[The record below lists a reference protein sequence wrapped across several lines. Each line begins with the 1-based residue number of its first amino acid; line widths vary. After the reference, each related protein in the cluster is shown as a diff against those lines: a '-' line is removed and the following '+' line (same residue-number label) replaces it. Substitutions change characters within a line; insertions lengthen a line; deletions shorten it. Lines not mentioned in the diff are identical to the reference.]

1 MQDKIHFYCLEIL
14 EVLDANLEKV
24 LHRDRITG
32 IETWRIININSKRDR
47 HNQDDLEDATT
58 LSSIST
64 YDRNL

>member
-47 HNQDDLEDATT
+47 HN
-58 LSSIST
+58 
-64 YDRNL
+64 